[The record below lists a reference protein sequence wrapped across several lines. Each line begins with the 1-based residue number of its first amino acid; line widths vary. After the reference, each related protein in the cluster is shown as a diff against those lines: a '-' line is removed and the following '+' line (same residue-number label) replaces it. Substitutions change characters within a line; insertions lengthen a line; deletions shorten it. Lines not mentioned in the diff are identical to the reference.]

1 MIETVPSTTGSAPY
15 FNPKTQRFHDPLTK
29 KMMTNKAAGAYKSAM
44 DPEVLK
50 PVQGPTEPNEQT
62 GMLLNVLSG
71 MKSSLEE
78 LVSLTKESLG
88 LDKKDESRDLR
99 DDRNKNLA
107 GGDTDPGPSGGSDS
121 GGFLEGLKGMF
132 AGMKEKFAIGDKLKL
147 LLLAGG
153 LFALSKYSEQIIEK
167 LEPILEYMKKKL
179 IPRLKKIGKFFLKT
193 DPETEEVSLDWTKI
207 LGVGVGVLVTKKL
220 LGLAF
225 NVAALKLGKG
235 ALKLLG
241 IGGGGSVGFRLLP
254 IAAALA
260 AFSTVG
266 DIVAGTNWGDEVT
279 GGRPIA
285 TWKKGLAAAFAGSN
299 NKEGSYGAAIKQ
311 GLKWG
316 AMGAYAGSFFGPFG
330 TLIGGTLGL
339 LAGGIAGAMGSDK
352 LLKILDGEADKMAET
367 AMTNALSENASKV
380 VVKKNAKKLLD
391 QEDKEFEKILA
402 ETGSMSLAEASRMSA
417 DEFFIQTGQ
426 TIQRTREDAKVDLQ
440 VENYTGGSISGDLPF
455 GPNSYDSGVYE
466 ALLAKKNMGT
476 PLNEKEKEYII
487 FQEAVMEAQRS
498 IDKIN
503 MERAER
509 ILHGMDPKE
518 AADLHYKGPGGE
530 AELMGLI
537 DAHTYDMREI
547 AEDNFGAMKGPAFDR
562 AQYGDAD
569 RFKILKRVNRELE
582 DLRQKTKDERFEKET
597 GYKTVGDVPGV
608 NVYKGADSYFN
619 QSNHNFSMNKTT
631 VHDDITMNQLATS
644 R

>member
-29 KMMTNKAAGAYKSAM
+29 RMVSNKSAGAYKSAM

-107 GGDTDPGPSGGSDS
+107 GGDTDPGPPSGGSDS

-132 AGMKEKFAIGDKLKL
+132 AGMRDKFVIGDKLKL

-153 LFALSKYSEQIIEK
+153 LFALSKYSETIIDT
-167 LEPILEYMKKKL
+167 LVPVLDFMKYKL
-179 IPRLKKIGKFFLKT
+179 IPRLKKIGKFFLKEE
-193 DPETEEVSLDWTKI
+193 DGEVSLDWTKI
-207 LGVGVGVLVTKKL
+207 LGVGIGVLVTKKL

-352 LLKILDGEADKMAET
+352 LLKILDGEADKMAAT
-367 AMTNALSENASKV
+367 ALNNALDDNATRVIK
-380 VVKKNAKKLLD
+380 KKNAKKLLD
-391 QEDKEFEKILA
+391 EEDKTFAKIFA
-402 ETGSMSLAEASRMSA
+402 ETGNMSLAEASRMSN
-417 DEFFIQTGQ
+417 DEFFKQTGQ
-426 TIQRTREDAKVDLQ
+426 TKQKTRGDEQRDLD
-440 VENYTGGSISGDLPF
+440 VLNFTGGDISGNFEVD
-455 GPNSYDSGVYE
+455 YDDQRYSSILGKLNMGEEINEYE
-466 ALLAKKNMGT
+466 REYIMLQESLIANDQMIKQILKERNEKMLFPDKYSKEEIEEYRDRELGDAQGYIIDRFEELAILAKGDFGRMDNYEEYGRSRIKAMNTSPTDIQKN
-476 PLNEKEKEYII
+476 
-487 FQEAVMEAQRS
+487 
-498 IDKIN
+498 IN
-503 MERAER
+503 
-509 ILHGMDPKE
+509 K
-518 AADLHYKGPGGE
+518 
-530 AELMGLI
+530 
-537 DAHTYDMREI
+537 
-547 AEDNFGAMKGPAFDR
+547 
-562 AQYGDAD
+562 
-569 RFKILKRVNRELE
+569 ELE
-582 DLRQKTKDERFEKET
+582 ELRQKTKDERFEKET

>member
-29 KMMTNKAAGAYKSAM
+29 RMVSNKAAGAYKSVM

-107 GGDTDPGPSGGSDS
+107 GGDTDPGPSSGGSDS

-132 AGMKEKFAIGDKLKL
+132 AGMRDKFVIGDKLKL

-153 LFALSKYSEQIIEK
+153 LFALSKYSETIIDT
-167 LEPILEYMKKKL
+167 LVPVLDFMKYKL
-179 IPRLKKIGKFFLKT
+179 IPRLKKIGKFFLKEE
-193 DPETEEVSLDWTKI
+193 DGEVSLDWTKI
-207 LGVGVGVLVTKKL
+207 LGVGIGVLVTKKL

-339 LAGGIAGAMGSDK
+339 IAGGIAGAMGSDK
-352 LLKILDGEADKMAET
+352 LLKVLDGEADKMAET

-402 ETGSMSLAEASRMSA
+402 ETGDMSLAEASRMSA
-417 DEFFIQTGQ
+417 DEFFKQTGQ

-440 VENYTGGSISGDLPF
+440 VENYTGGSISGELPF
-455 GPNSYDSGVYE
+455 GPNSYDSRVYE

-476 PLNEKEKEYII
+476 PLNEKEKEYIV
-487 FQEAVMEAQRS
+487 FQNAVEEAQRS

-503 MERAER
+503 MERAEM
-509 ILHGMDPKE
+509 ILHGMDPEE

-569 RFKILKRVNRELE
+569 PIKILKRVNRELE
-582 DLRQKTKDERFEKET
+582 ELRQKTKDERFEKET
-597 GYKTVGDVPGV
+597 GHKTVGDVPGV

-631 VHDDITMNQLATS
+631 EHDDITMNQLATS